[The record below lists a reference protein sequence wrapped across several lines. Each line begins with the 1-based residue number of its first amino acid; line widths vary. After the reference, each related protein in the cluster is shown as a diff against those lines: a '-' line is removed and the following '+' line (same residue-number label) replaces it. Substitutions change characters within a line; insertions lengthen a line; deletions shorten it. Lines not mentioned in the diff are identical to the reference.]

1 MSVTTI
7 VTHKIVQPVCIV
19 IVKVCLCYIIQIY
32 YFCINYSCLRVQYIL
47 IMSQTKEKL
56 DIFSENLLAFQID
69 PTGSSQTVH
78 NNVAQN
84 TRKQTMT
91 EKGLEYATTIRK
103 KVALSKAQEFKR
115 TVTDFRLIISTTQ
128 SQYELKNDLE
138 GKIEQYKAALQ
149 AFD

>member
-1 MSVTTI
+1 MS
-7 VTHKIVQPVCIV
+7 
-19 IVKVCLCYIIQIY
+19 
-32 YFCINYSCLRVQYIL
+32 R
-47 IMSQTKEKL
+47 TKEKL

-78 NNVAQN
+78 NKVAQN